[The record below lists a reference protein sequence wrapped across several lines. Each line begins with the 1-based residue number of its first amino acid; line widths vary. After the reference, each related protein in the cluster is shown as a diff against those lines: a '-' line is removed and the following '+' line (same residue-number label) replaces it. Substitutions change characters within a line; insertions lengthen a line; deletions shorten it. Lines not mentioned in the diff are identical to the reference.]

1 MEGICLNKKFMI
13 SLAVIGMFVLIFF
26 SVYIYN
32 AYENSNA
39 SWSLPLSGK
48 VIVIDP
54 GHGGVDGG
62 AVGKGEII
70 EKEIAL
76 EISLKLR
83 EYLQGSGAFVVMTR
97 ETDRDLAPEDLRG
110 YSRRKTYD
118 LHKRLEIINE
128 PDHDL
133 FVSIHLNAVPSP
145 RWRGAQTFF
154 HPANEESQ
162 KLSRFIQDELRKNL
176 GNTDRYAK
184 KLTNVFLLKEAKIPG
199 AIVEVGF
206 LSNPDEAQL
215 LSQKDYQNKIAI
227 SIYQG
232 ILRYFTNEA
241 APKK

>member
-1 MEGICLNKKFMI
+1 MI
-13 SLAVIGMFVLIFF
+13 IALSL
-26 SVYIYN
+26 YIYQS
-32 AYENSNA
+32 YENSNA
-39 SWSLPLSGK
+39 SWNLPLSGK

-62 AVGKGEII
+62 AVGKGEIV

-76 EISLKLR
+76 DIALMLR

-97 ETDRDLAPEDLRG
+97 ETDRDLAPEDMKG
-110 YSRRKTYD
+110 YSRRKTHD
-118 LHKRLEIINE
+118 LYKRLEIINK

-133 FVSIHLNAVPSP
+133 FISIHLNAVPSS

-154 HPANEESQ
+154 NPANEESRT
-162 KLSRFIQDELRKNL
+162 LSRFIQDELRKNL
-176 GNTDRYAK
+176 GNTDRLAR

-206 LSNPDEAQL
+206 LSNPDEAEL
-215 LSQKDYQNKIAI
+215 LRQKDYQNKIAV
-227 SIYQG
+227 SVYQG

-241 APKK
+241 APKS

>member
-1 MEGICLNKKFMI
+1 MNKKLYVSIAVLVSFMI
-13 SLAVIGMFVLIFF
+13 IALSL
-26 SVYIYN
+26 YIYQS
-32 AYENSNA
+32 YENSNA
-39 SWSLPLSGK
+39 SWNLPLSGK

-62 AVGKGEII
+62 AVGKGEIV

-76 EISLKLR
+76 DIALMLR

-97 ETDRDLAPEDLRG
+97 ETDRDLAPEDMKG
-110 YSRRKTYD
+110 YSRRKTHD
-118 LHKRLEIINE
+118 LYKRLEIINK

-133 FVSIHLNAVPSP
+133 FISIHLNAVPSS

-154 HPANEESQ
+154 NPANEESRT
-162 KLSRFIQDELRKNL
+162 LSRFIQDELRKNL
-176 GNTDRYAK
+176 GNTDRLAR

-206 LSNPDEAQL
+206 LSNPDEAEL
-215 LSQKDYQNKIAI
+215 LRQKDYQNKIAV
-227 SIYQG
+227 SVYQG

-241 APKK
+241 APKS

>member
-1 MEGICLNKKFMI
+1 MSKKFAM
-13 SLAVIGMFVLIFF
+13 SAAAIGMLVLIAFG
-26 SVYIYN
+26 VYIYY

-39 SWSLPLSGK
+39 SWNLPLSGK
-48 VIVIDP
+48 VIVVDP

-62 AVGKGEII
+62 AVGQDEIV

-76 EISLKLR
+76 EIALMLR
-83 EYLQGSGAFVVMTR
+83 EYLQGSGAFVIMTR
-97 ETDRDLAPEDLRG
+97 ETDRDLAPEGLRG
-110 YSRRKTYD
+110 YSRRKTQD
-118 LHKRLEIINE
+118 LHKRLEIINV
-128 PDHDL
+128 PDRDL
-133 FVSIHLNAVPSP
+133 FVSIHLNAVPSS

-154 HPANEESQ
+154 NPANEESQ

-184 KLTNVFLLKEAKIPG
+184 KLTHVFLLKEAKIPG

-227 SIYQG
+227 SIYRG
-232 ILRYFTNEA
+232 ILRYFTNES
-241 APKK
+241 APEK

>member
-1 MEGICLNKKFMI
+1 MNKKLYVSIAVLVSFMI
-13 SLAVIGMFVLIFF
+13 IALSL
-26 SVYIYN
+26 YIYQS
-32 AYENSNA
+32 YENSNA
-39 SWSLPLSGK
+39 SWNLPLSGK

-62 AVGKGEII
+62 AVGKGEIV

-76 EISLKLR
+76 DIALMLR

-97 ETDRDLAPEDLRG
+97 ETDRDLAPEDMKG
-110 YSRRKTYD
+110 YSRRKTHD
-118 LHKRLEIINE
+118 LYKRLQIINK

-133 FVSIHLNAVPSP
+133 FISIHLNAVPSS

-154 HPANEESQ
+154 NPANEESRT
-162 KLSRFIQDELRKNL
+162 LSRFIQDELRKNL
-176 GNTDRYAK
+176 GNTDRLAR

-206 LSNPDEAQL
+206 LSNPDEAEL
-215 LSQKDYQNKIAI
+215 LRQKDYQNKIAV
-227 SIYQG
+227 SVYQG

-241 APKK
+241 APKS